1 MLARQLWLD
10 ILGPLNLESARELFF
25 NTNWEFEWDYIE
37 SIDQLGGLL
46 SLNIIS
52 PVMSSQ
58 VCLPSYLGLLSL
70 ICGLWFSVWVL
81 YVSYQIYP

>member
-25 NTNWEFEWDYIE
+25 NTNLEFEWDYIE

-52 PVMSSQ
+52 PVMSPQ